1 VTSTIR
7 SHTYW
12 TDWLKQRWP
21 SVLAVASAALILVDD
36 ASESTDEGVRNLGE
50 LLPFLP
56 LLYLVVAKL
65 QRRRATWPTLIVGTL
80 VIAVL
85 RIVDVIAPSIVFV
98 AVALIVLVWG
108 AIDGQLHR
116 PGGSTT
122 MFRAQALGM
131 IGFGGLAL
139 VALAVDTEAG
149 RYLVAAGWLLH
160 GIWDLVHLRL
170 DKVVTRSYAE
180 ACGVLDILVALTLV
194 FLL

>member
-1 VTSTIR
+1 MTSTIPSR
-7 SHTYW
+7 THW
-12 TDWLKQRWP
+12 TDWLRQRWP
-21 SVLAVASAALILVDD
+21 SALAVVAAALILVDD
-36 ASESTDEGVRNLGE
+36 ASESSDEAIRSLGE

-80 VIAVL
+80 VITML
-85 RIVDVIAPSIVFV
+85 QIVEVIAPSVVFV

-116 PGGSTT
+116 PGESTT

-139 VALAVDTEAG
+139 VALAVDAEVG
-149 RYLVAAGWLLH
+149 RYLVAAGWFLH

-170 DKVVTRSYAE
+170 DKVVSRSYAE
-180 ACGVLDILVALTLV
+180 ACGVLDILVALSLV